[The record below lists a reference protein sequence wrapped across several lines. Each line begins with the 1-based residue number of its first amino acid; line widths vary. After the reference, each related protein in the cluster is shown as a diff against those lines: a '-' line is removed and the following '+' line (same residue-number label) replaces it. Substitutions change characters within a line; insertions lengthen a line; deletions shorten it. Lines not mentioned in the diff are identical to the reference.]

1 MMRQEK
7 PDTGRSFRC
16 HRRNRNKF
24 HLTNTKPDPNNDRSR
39 FWIRNRQC
47 SVLANQLT
55 RTDEKLQRIEA
66 IAKDG
71 EFVYNQKLQFLDE
84 ESESY
89 PQKEILAPRPLQPDD
104 HMLTVRVPRLD
115 TPERSPKQ
123 K

>member
-1 MMRQEK
+1 MMRQEN
-7 PDTGRSFRC
+7 PETGRSFRC

-24 HLTNTKPDPNNDRSR
+24 HLTNTKPDPNNDRQIVSLGQRRKNHWSAEQIQHPPSR
-39 FWIRNRQC
+39 
-47 SVLANQLT
+47 LAGETVSAVSNQLT

-89 PQKEILAPRPLQPDD
+89 PQKEILAP
-104 HMLTVRVPRLD
+104 
-115 TPERSPKQ
+115 
-123 K
+123 